1 MSQAVE
7 AYRSITA
14 LDEFRYLEVLRER
27 ARHDEASALAHAA
40 KVEREKWQ
48 GVVAEKN
55 AALADK
61 DAALAEKNAAI
72 AEKDAVIADKD
83 TVIAD
88 KDAEN
93 EKLRQMIASL
103 QANIKNQDQS

>member
-7 AYRSITA
+7 AYRGITA
-14 LDEFRYLEVLRER
+14 LEEYRYMETLRER

-48 GVVAEKN
+48 GVVA
-55 AALADK
+55 
-61 DAALAEKNAAI
+61 
-72 AEKDAVIADKD
+72 
-83 TVIAD
+83 D
-88 KDAEN
+88 KDAEI

-103 QANIKNQDQS
+103 QATN